1 MSNLKQYS
9 IILAKDII
17 KLNDILVV
25 IFLLEYLP
33 F

>member
-1 MSNLKQYS
+1 MSYLKQYS